1 MCIFSSEDEE
11 KPALPSLA
19 KSNHPKISNGSVLIQ
34 LNYSESQGRYLEV
47 RLQQLTY
54 QLSLSG
60 GEIGTMPCC
69 SLAAICH
76 MLTF

>member
-1 MCIFSSEDEE
+1 MCIFSSEEGE

-47 RLQQLTY
+47 RLRQLINY
-54 QLSLSG
+54 QAI
-60 GEIGTMPCC
+60 EK
-69 SLAAICH
+69 LAQCIAVAWPKSFIHVC
-76 MLTF
+76 